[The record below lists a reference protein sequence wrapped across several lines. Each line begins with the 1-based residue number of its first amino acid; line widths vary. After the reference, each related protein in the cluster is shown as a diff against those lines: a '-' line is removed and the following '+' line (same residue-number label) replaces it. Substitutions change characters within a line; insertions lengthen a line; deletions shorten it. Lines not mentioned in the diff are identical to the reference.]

1 MTRRGPYVENLEDG
15 LTVKGFWFR
24 LLKERLNFVEIVSD
38 VPRSIRHVVKTE
50 TVVGEKVPTGNYL
63 V

>member
-1 MTRRGPYVENLEDG
+1 MENLEDG